1 VRNPFRAKNF
11 DVRFLPAALA
21 GGVLV
26 LWSTPT
32 ARSVA
37 FGAPL
42 VVLGLAVRG
51 WAVGHLVK
59 TVRFTVTGPYAHLRH
74 PLYLGTACIG
84 LGLAIMLGGW
94 AAVVGGGAV
103 LAWFALSY
111 LPRKERVET
120 SRLLARHGEA
130 YARYRREVPALWPR
144 PRPWRPSPDV
154 AAGVDLSGAWRAERF
169 DANNELGTVI
179 AVVLAVSAV
188 SLRAALV

>member
-1 VRNPFRAKNF
+1 MRNPFRAKNL
-11 DVRFLPAALA
+11 DVRFLPAAVAGLA
-21 GGVLV
+21 LV
-26 LWSTPT
+26 AWSTPT
-32 ARSVA
+32 ARSLA
-37 FGAPL
+37 LGAPL
-42 VVLGLAVRG
+42 IVLGLAVRA

-84 LGLAIMLGGW
+84 LGLAVMLGGW
-94 AAVVGGGAV
+94 AAAVGGVAV
-103 LAWFALSY
+103 LGWFALSY

-144 PRPWRPSPDV
+144 PRPWRPAPDV
-154 AAGVDLSGAWRAERF
+154 AAGVEQTGAWRVERF

-179 AVVLAVSAV
+179 AVLLAVSAV